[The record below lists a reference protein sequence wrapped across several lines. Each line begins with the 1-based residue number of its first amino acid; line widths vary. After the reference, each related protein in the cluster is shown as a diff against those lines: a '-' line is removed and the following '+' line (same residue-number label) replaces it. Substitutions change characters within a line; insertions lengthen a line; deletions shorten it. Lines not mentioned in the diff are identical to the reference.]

1 MDDSFLFDIHDQDLS
16 DMIYGFQVKNFL
28 INMFKINFIKI
39 SKFEFLGKYLPLV
52 LTGGYIIICSSY
64 GKLCELQE

>member
-39 SKFEFLGKYLPLV
+39 SKFEFLGKYLPRV
-52 LTGGYIIICSSY
+52 FNN
-64 GKLCELQE
+64 